1 MDDFNPLRRLGVLP
15 KVLVVG
21 VLVFWLVMQLYPIF
35 FLFMTSLKSDAQ
47 VLNAPFALPD
57 PVRLDNYSRV
67 WEGDRTN
74 QSFLIYFRNSTVTTV
89 GTLAILLTV
98 SALAGY
104 ALARGKFPGGAVFQ
118 QIFLLSLAVPVHVLL
133 IPLYFF
139 LGELG
144 MRNNLFGMMLIYSTL
159 GLPFTIILM
168 RSYFIS
174 FPRELEE
181 AALIDGCTRLG
192 AFLRIVIPVS
202 RGALAS
208 MAIINISW
216 VWSELFFGLALLGKL
231 EVRTLPLAIAAYKP
245 ATMATDSVVG
255 DQFAIMSLTI
265 IPLIVFYFVFQ
276 KQIRKGMTAGAL
288 K

>member
-1 MDDFNPLRRLGVLP
+1 MEFNPLRRLGFVP
-15 KVLVVG
+15 KAIVITLLVVWL
-21 VLVFWLVMQLYPIF
+21 LVQLYPVV
-35 FLFMTSLKSDAQ
+35 FLFITSFKSDPQ

-57 PVRLDNYSRV
+57 PLRLDNYTRV

-74 QSFLIYFRNSTVTTV
+74 QSYLIYFRNSVVTTV
-89 GTLAILLTV
+89 GSLALLLVT

-104 ALARGKFPGGAVFQ
+104 ALARGKFPGSAAAQ

-133 IPLYFF
+133 IPMYFF

-144 MRNNLFGMMLIYSTL
+144 LRNNLFGMILVYATM

-168 RSYFIS
+168 RSYFLS
-174 FPRELEE
+174 FPHELEE
-181 AALIDGCTRLG
+181 AALIDGCSRFG
-192 AFLRIVIPVS
+192 AFVRIVLPVS

-216 VWSELFFGLALLGKL
+216 VWSELFFALAMLGRL
-231 EVRTLPLAIAAYKP
+231 EVRTLPIAIASYKP
-245 ATMATDSVVG
+245 TSMATDSVVG

-265 IPLIVFYFVFQ
+265 LPLILFYFVFQ
-276 KQIRKGMTAGAL
+276 KQIRRGMTTGAI